1 FRSSTKGSSTGM
13 APPGGKS
20 LASREMGPPRL
31 PFLVSLANGLS
42 QSRAMGSGVGRSR
55 GRSAMFLRT
64 ERLFLRPAWLEDAP
78 GLARAMAHEPVV
90 RMLARVPWPYREEHA
105 RSWIESQRD
114 PHLPSLLVTL
124 PDDGGRIVGVCGLH
138 EEGGEVEIGYWIS
151 PGHWGR
157 GYATEA
163 VRGMLSLAR
172 LAGHH
177 RIGSRHAADTPA
189 SGRVLRK
196 AGFRAPGRARAVR
209 GLGRGAGVDA
219 PAYGLGRCG
228 GDGPRGAPHDAPMK
242 RAA

>member
-1 FRSSTKGSSTGM
+1 
-13 APPGGKS
+13 
-20 LASREMGPPRL
+20 
-31 PFLVSLANGLS
+31 
-42 QSRAMGSGVGRSR
+42 
-55 GRSAMFLRT
+55 MFLRT

-78 GLARAMAHEPVV
+78 ELARAIAHEPVV

-114 PHLPSLLVTL
+114 PYLPSLLVTL

-177 RIGSRHAADTPA
+177 RIVSRHAADNPA

-196 AGFRAPGRARAVR
+196 AGFRPTGRARAFHS
-209 GLGRGAGVDA
+209 LGRAARVEAPEYALDLCGA
-219 PAYGLGRCG
+219 
-228 GDGPRGAPHDAPMK
+228 DGPRDAPQDAPMK
-242 RAA
+242 CAA